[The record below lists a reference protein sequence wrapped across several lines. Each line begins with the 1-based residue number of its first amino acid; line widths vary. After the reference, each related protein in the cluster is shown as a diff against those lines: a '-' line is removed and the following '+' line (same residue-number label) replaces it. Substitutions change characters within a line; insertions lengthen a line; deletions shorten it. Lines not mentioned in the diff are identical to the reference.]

1 MSPRERLEREL
12 DHLQSMLPPWREKL
26 RDETQFWPQFDV
38 LAARILDS
46 AEPADRD
53 YVRQRIALMLQ
64 QQGLLRPPA
73 LQRGPRRRGP

>member
-1 MSPRERLEREL
+1 MTTRERLEREL

-26 RDETQFWPQFDV
+26 RDEAQFWPQFDA

-53 YVRQRIALMLQ
+53 YVRQRIALMLEQ
-64 QQGLLRPPA
+64 HGLLRPPA
-73 LQRGPRRRGP
+73 QQQGPRRRGP